1 MTGKIIKGIA
11 GFYYVDVE
19 NIGIYQCKAKGIF
32 RNQNIKP
39 LVGDNVVIE
48 ITHEGDMEGNI
59 VDILPRKNEL
69 IRPLVANVDQAFI
82 VFSVKHPDPNINLLD
97 RFLVAV
103 AMNQIEAVICFNKSD
118 LLASDEL
125 FKLNE
130 IYSQAGYKTL
140 VMNTYEEN
148 DFNEVK
154 TLFAG
159 KTTVFAGPSGVGKSS
174 IINKLQ
180 ENTFM
185 ETGEVSDKI
194 KRGKHTT
201 RHANLILIEQN
212 SYVVDTP
219 GFSSLQFDQLKPD
232 ELKEYFLEFLKYEP
246 ECKFG
251 GCNHINEPKCGV
263 KTAFNNDLI
272 SESRYKS
279 YLQIYDEL
287 KNVRRY

>member
-19 NIGIYQCKAKGIF
+19 NIGIYQCRAKGIF

-39 LVGDNVVIE
+39 LVGDNVLIE
-48 ITHEGDMEGNI
+48 VTHEGDKEGNVI
-59 VDILPRKNEL
+59 DILPRKNEL

-103 AMNQIEAVICFNKSD
+103 GMNQIDAVICFNKSD
-118 LLASDEL
+118 LLDEDEI

-130 IYSQAGYKTL
+130 IYHDAGYATM
-140 VMNTYEEN
+140 VMSAHESIGLEEIKSM
-148 DFNEVK
+148 FE
-154 TLFAG
+154 G

-174 IINKLQ
+174 IINILQ

-185 ETGEVSDKI
+185 ETGEVSEKI

-201 RHANLILIEQN
+201 RHANLILIDAN

-219 GFSSLQFDQLKPD
+219 GFSSLQFDQLKAD
-232 ELKEYFLEFLKYEP
+232 ELKSYFKEFSKYEP

-263 KTAFNNDLI
+263 KAAYEKKEI

>member
-1 MTGKIIKGIA
+1 MTGKIIKGIS

-19 NIGIYQCKAKGIF
+19 NVGIYQCKAKGIF

-39 LVGDNVVIE
+39 LVGDNVIIE
-48 ITHEGDMEGNI
+48 ITHEADMEGNV

-103 AMNQIEAVICFNKSD
+103 AMNQIESVICFNKSD
-118 LLASDEL
+118 LLTSSEFFEL
-125 FKLNE
+125 HE
-130 IYSQAGYKTL
+130 IYRQAGYKTL
-140 VMNTYEEN
+140 VMNTLIEDDFEEI
-148 DFNEVK
+148 K

-201 RHANLILIEQN
+201 RHANLILIDQN

-219 GFSSLQFDQLKPD
+219 GFSSLQFDHLKAD
-232 ELKEYFLEFLKYEP
+232 ELKAYFLEFARYEP
-246 ECKFG
+246 ECKYG

-263 KTAFNNDLI
+263 KAACTNNLI